1 VTLVPEQAIDRV
13 TALKMAT
20 TWASEYMMAEDT
32 LGTLESGKFADFA
45 VLDRDFF
52 TIPISEILD
61 IEVVMTGLAGEIIY
75 DPDQI
80 GGRPVILE

>member
-1 VTLVPEQAIDRV
+1 LSGETEVLLPEEAIDRV

-32 LGTLESGKFADFA
+32 VGTLEPGKYADFA

-52 TIPISEILD
+52 TIATEEIVD
-61 IEVVMTGLAGEIIY
+61 TTVVMTGLSGQIVY
-75 DPDQI
+75 DAQN
-80 GGRPVILE
+80 